1 VLTVVDSGPDA
12 HGRLQLPVDA
22 ERVRERTRK
31 AVDAKLLYRVRV
43 AYDMSTVRSKVRDPT
58 VIAGLG
64 GVGYAAGVLS
74 YMVSRGVYLSFES
87 VGSVVIGIGYAVG
100 GLILMAAVPL
110 YLLARFSVVSP
121 AGTTVWLLGNTVY
134 QDLYGAHLHPLTSYL
149 AVWPLLFGVA
159 IGAGLSEALIRLA
172 TERTLDRG
180 GFRRLV

>member
-1 VLTVVDSGPDA
+1 
-12 HGRLQLPVDA
+12 
-22 ERVRERTRK
+22 
-31 AVDAKLLYRVRV
+31 
-43 AYDMSTVRSKVRDPT
+43 MSTVRSKVRDPL
-58 VIAGLG
+58 VVAGIG
-64 GVGYAAGVLS
+64 GIGYAAVVLS
-74 YMVSRGVYLSFES
+74 YLFSRGVYLSSEN
-87 VGSVVIGIGYAVG
+87 VGSVVIGVGYAVG

-134 QDLYGAHLHPLTSYL
+134 LDLYGTHLHPLRSYL

-159 IGAGLSEALIRLA
+159 IVAGLSEALTRLT

>member
-1 VLTVVDSGPDA
+1 
-12 HGRLQLPVDA
+12 
-22 ERVRERTRK
+22 
-31 AVDAKLLYRVRV
+31 
-43 AYDMSTVRSKVRDPT
+43 MSTVRSKVRDPT

-64 GVGYAAGVLS
+64 GVGYAAVVLS
-74 YMVSRGVYLSFES
+74 YMFSRGVYLSFES
-87 VGSVVIGIGYAVG
+87 VGSVVIGVGYAVG

-110 YLLARFSVVSP
+110 YLLARFSVVSH

-159 IGAGLSEALIRLA
+159 IGAGLSEALIRFA
-172 TERTLDRG
+172 IERTFGRG